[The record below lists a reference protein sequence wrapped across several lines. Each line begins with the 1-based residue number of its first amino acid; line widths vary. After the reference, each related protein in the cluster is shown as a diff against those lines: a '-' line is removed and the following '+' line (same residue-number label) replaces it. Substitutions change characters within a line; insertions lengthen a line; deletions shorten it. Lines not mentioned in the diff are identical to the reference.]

1 MGVFFGTMELS
12 MVHGPLSM
20 VHNRMSNQSFGKQG
34 ENAAAEYLKNLGYKI
49 LARNFRTRWGEIDI
63 VCRDE
68 DCLVFAE
75 VKTRVD
81 ESFGAPEAAVT
92 RTKQQH
98 LVKAA
103 QIYLS
108 QTKQAHALW
117 RIDVLALTLRH
128 PGESRDPRNEK
139 DDGFAIRHLKNAVT
153 G

>member
-1 MGVFFGTMELS
+1 
-12 MVHGPLSM
+12 
-20 VHNRMSNQSFGKQG
+20 MSNQSFGKIG
-34 ENAAAEYLKNLGYKI
+34 EAAATEYLKNLGYKI

-63 VCRDE
+63 IARDG

-75 VKTRVD
+75 VKTRAD
-81 ESFGAPEAAVT
+81 ERYGAPEEAVT

-98 LVKAA
+98 LVKAG

-117 RIDVLALTLRH
+117 RIDVLALLKQ
-128 PGESRDPRNEK
+128 N
-139 DDGFAIRHLKNAVT
+139 DGFLVRHLKNAVT

>member
-1 MGVFFGTMELS
+1 
-12 MVHGPLSM
+12 
-20 VHNRMSNQSFGKQG
+20 MSNQSFGKIG
-34 ENAAAEYLKNLGYKI
+34 ERAAAEYLKNSGYKI
-49 LARNFRTRWGEIDI
+49 MAMNFRTRWGEIDI
-63 VCRDE
+63 VARDG

-75 VKTRVD
+75 VKTRSD
-81 ESFGAPEAAVT
+81 ERYGAPEEAVT

-117 RIDVLALTLRH
+117 RIDVLALLKQ
-128 PGESRDPRNEK
+128 N
-139 DDGFAIRHLKNAVT
+139 DGFSVRHLQNAVT

>member
-1 MGVFFGTMELS
+1 MVLGSYPQVF
-12 MVHGPLSM
+12 
-20 VHNRMSNQSFGKQG
+20 MSNQSFGKQG

-63 VCRDE
+63 VARDE

-75 VKTRVD
+75 VKTRAD

-92 RTKQQH
+92 RTKQEH

-108 QTKQAHALW
+108 QTHQGHAMW
-117 RIDVLALTLRH
+117 RIDVLALLKQ
-128 PGESRDPRNEK
+128 N
-139 DDGFAIRHLKNAVT
+139 DGFAIRHLKNAVT